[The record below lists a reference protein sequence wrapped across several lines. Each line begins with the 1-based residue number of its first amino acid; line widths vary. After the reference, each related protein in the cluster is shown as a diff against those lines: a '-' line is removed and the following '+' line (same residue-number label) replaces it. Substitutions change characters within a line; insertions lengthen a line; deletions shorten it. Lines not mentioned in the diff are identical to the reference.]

1 MTILMQRGLLTYKAE
16 TVYGTAPA
24 DPFIAAVR
32 TLRDPELTPLE
43 GDELAQEEVRP
54 YLGNDNTR
62 LVNKRAMLSFSCYDG
77 NSGTAGTAPAYGG
90 LLIPC
95 GMNQALVATTSATY
109 SLVNT
114 AEPASV
120 TIRWHQD
127 GQRHQIT
134 GAFGTATWRRVAGG
148 YPVIDFEFQG
158 LYNQPTDTAFP
169 TPITWLNQRDPL
181 EVSAANTPLFTINS
195 VARCLA
201 EYEFALNNTITYSN
215 YAGCAE
221 KFEITDRKPTG
232 SIQVEDVAIATQ
244 NIYTLVENSTKVPI
258 VVGHTGGPAGSKISL
273 TTTGNIL
280 GKPSF
285 NNRDGV
291 RFITVPFT
299 PTSADGTSEMTL
311 LYT

>member
-1 MTILMQRGLLTYKAE
+1 MPILMQRGLLTYKAE

-24 DPFIAAVR
+24 DPFTAVR

-43 GDELAQEEVRP
+43 GDDLAQEEVRP

-62 LVNKRAMLSFSCYDG
+62 LINKRVMLSFSVYDG
-77 NSGTAGTAPAYGG
+77 NSAAAGTAPAYGG
-90 LLIPC
+90 LFIPC
-95 GMNQALVATTSATY
+95 GMNQALVASTSATY

-114 AEPASV
+114 ADPASV
-120 TIRWHQD
+120 SMRWHQD
-127 GQRHQIT
+127 GMRHQLT
-134 GAFGTATWRRVAGG
+134 GAFGTATWRRTAGG

-158 LYNQPTDTAFP
+158 LYSQPTDTAFP
-169 TPITWLNQRDPL
+169 TPITWANQRDPL
-181 EVSAANTPLFTINS
+181 EVSAANTPLVTINS

-201 EYEFALNNTITYSN
+201 EYEFALNNTITYMN
-215 YAGCAE
+215 YAGCTE
-221 KFEITDRKPTG
+221 KFVITDRKPTG
-232 SIQVEDVAIATQ
+232 SIQVEDVSIATQ
-244 NIYTLVENSTKVPI
+244 DIYSLVANSTKVPV

-291 RFITVPFT
+291 RFVTLPFT

>member
-24 DPFIAAVR
+24 DPYIAVR

-43 GDELAQEEVRP
+43 GDELPQEEVRP

-62 LVNKRAMLSFSCYDG
+62 LINKRVTLSFSVYDG
-77 NSGTAGTAPAYGG
+77 NSGAAGTAPAYGG
-90 LLIPC
+90 LFIPC

-109 SLVNT
+109 SLVNN

-127 GQRHQIT
+127 GQRHQLT
-134 GAFGTATWRRVAGG
+134 GGFGTATWRRVAGS

-158 LYNQPTDTAFP
+158 LYTTPTDTAFP
-169 TPITWLNQRDPL
+169 VITWANQRDPL
-181 EVSAANTPLFTINS
+181 EVSAANTPLFTVNA

-232 SIQVEDVAIATQ
+232 SIQMEDVSIATQ
-244 NIYTLVENSTKVPI
+244 NIYTLIENSTKVPI
-258 VVGHTGGPAGSKISL
+258 VVGHTGGPAGSKINL

-291 RFITVPFT
+291 RFVTLPFT